1 MKTLEKDELYQ
12 NVHGFLKTKGVEL
25 KPGSYS
31 QKIQKSC
38 ALLSDAINVS
48 QQGFA
53 RAKSEIDKKLGQIRQ
68 VIHEK
73 TASRKASTPPRP
85 GEAKQ
90 ETPGNLARKT
100 PRARK
105 RNKKSGAA

>member
-31 QKIQKSC
+31 QKIQKGC

-48 QQGFA
+48 QKGLA
-53 RAKSEIDKKLGQIRQ
+53 RAKTEIDKKLDQLRQ

-73 TASRKASTPPRP
+73 TASPGTSTPPGP
-85 GEAKQ
+85 DAAKQ
-90 ETPGNLARKT
+90 STSGNRARKK

-105 RNKKSGAA
+105 RRRT